1 MSNNLDLRMVF
12 ENAKVAV
19 NKAFSDLKDKFGNPI
34 NISDVCKLTQSTYR
48 FERPLEVGNTVYQFP
63 VLANQDIF
71 SNTEQRLLQ
80 QDSAVIYQLGVFLGA
95 PASATDAAFL
105 PDSYPSPVKYGA
117 NATPANAIYNSMLS
131 ITVNND
137 ILVPNWDVLKHLN
150 VPETQQTAALGA
162 GSPQDEM
169 RGCHDGYYPMEPNVV
184 LIGSKNN
191 VIKIQLPVGL
201 TAVLTNSRLIV
212 IARCIVAQ
220 NSTVVS

>member
-1 MSNNLDLRMVF
+1 MNNMDMRMVF
-12 ENAKVAV
+12 ENAKIAV

-34 NISDVCKLTQSTYR
+34 NIADVCKLTQSTYR
-48 FERPLEVGNTVYQFP
+48 FEQGLVVGTTQYTFP
-63 VLANQDIF
+63 VLAQQAIF
-71 SNTEQRLLQ
+71 SNTEFRLLQ
-80 QDSAVIYQLGVFLGA
+80 QDSAVIYQLGVFVAA

-105 PDSYPSPVKYGA
+105 PDTYPSPFKYGA
-117 NATPANAIYNSMLS
+117 NATPLNALYNGNMS

-137 ILVPNWDVLKHLN
+137 ILVPNWDILKHLN

-162 GSPQDEM
+162 GSPQDQI
-169 RGCHDGYYPMEPNVV
+169 RGGHDGFYPMEPNVV

-191 VIKIQLPVGL
+191 VISINLPVGL
-201 TAVLTNSRLIV
+201 TAVLTNSRVIV